1 MLPPMPLLRTVSV
14 FLAPLLSGH
23 LLLAVQKDKSG
34 APQSTDLIHV
44 REELGVNQFTAPS
57 IALLLDELAALHPV
71 PPEKFWRDL
80 PESTPQDRPR
90 LALSAGQV
98 IADGLLAVEG
108 KKRSR
113 LESTGRLLLKFAK
126 GLGVADHLSR
136 HSKTIIELAARERW
150 TEMREELVRAQAEVE
165 AGMMSLK
172 DEELAHLVSLG
183 GWLRGLEMAAQSAV
197 EGTPDRAKTLVQPEL
212 YDYFINR
219 LETLRP
225 PLKKSPL
232 MVLIAGNLDQIRTL
246 ASKNKESGPGP
257 AEIRQIRDLV
267 RATNRAVAGS
277 EP

>member
-1 MLPPMPLLRTVSV
+1 
-14 FLAPLLSGH
+14 LAH
-23 LLLAVQKDKSG
+23 
-34 APQSTDLIHV
+34 I
-44 REELGVNQFTAPS
+44 REELGINQFTAPS

-108 KKRSR
+108 RKRSR
-113 LESTGRLLLKFAK
+113 LESTGRLLLKLAK

-183 GWLRGLEMAAQSAV
+183 GWLRGLEMAAQSAA
-197 EGTPDRAKTLVQPEL
+197 EGSPERAKALVQPDL
-212 YDYFINR
+212 YDYFLNR

-232 MVLIAGNLDQIRTL
+232 MVLIAGHLAQIRTL
-246 ASKNKESGPGP
+246 ASKSRETGPTP
-257 AEIRQIRDLV
+257 ADIRQIRDLA
-267 RATNRAVAGS
+267 RAMNRAVAGS